1 MTTAKLKA
9 VIFDMDGVLIDSEP
23 LWQIA
28 EHKVLTD
35 LGLNISIE
43 ETVETT
49 GLRIDQVVAFWYA
62 RFPWPNYDN
71 AQTAQAIV
79 DQVVSHILA
88 NGEAMTGVI
97 SALESCQ
104 EMGLKIGLATS
115 SSSDI
120 ISAVLNKL
128 AIGSYFDAIKSAEH
142 LSYGKPHPEVYLNC
156 ADALNIA
163 PVNCLAIEDSFNGLV
178 AARAA
183 NMQTIAIPEKRL
195 SQQPRWII
203 AHQQLEDLTFLPSF
217 LAQKISC

>member
-1 MTTAKLKA
+1 MIKPKLKA

-43 ETVETT
+43 DMVETT

-71 AQTAQAIV
+71 APTAQAIV
-79 DQVVSHILA
+79 DQVVSQIVVD
-88 NGEAMTGVI
+88 GTPMVGVI
-97 SALESCQ
+97 AALKACQ
-104 EMGLKIGLATS
+104 QRGVKIGLATS

-120 ISAVLNKL
+120 IHAVLNKL
-128 AIGSYFDAIKSAEH
+128 AIASYFDAIKSAEN

-156 ADALNIA
+156 AAALNID

-195 SQQPRWII
+195 SQQPQWII
-203 AHQQLEDLTFLPSF
+203 AHQQLEDLTFLPSI
-217 LAQKISC
+217 LAQKFSF